1 MPEPMPQEWTDAY
14 RYCSLDPLFV
24 DKGDR
29 RDAVKQYVKV
39 VAMLDDNEKDE
50 IYQSVKDYA
59 ADWVKIQQPN
69 QRVEDFKGFVQERL
83 PLIGRSTCLSQVS
96 GSTEFAE
103 AISALKG
110 TLNQLTFKVRRET
123 TQNAGGTVTIAV
135 SILEEP
141 KKDADEAIL
150 FALAHEFGHSA
161 DLTLNPYNPQ
171 DRSFSTVHQAM
182 MPQLP
187 STTSKNQRLEY
198 FADAFATIF
207 LVSAAGVDRKKIPD
221 AAKFLFAAEAGGG
234 DHPPGEARMIKVR
247 ECLEQKC

>member
-39 VAMLDDNEKDE
+39 VAMLDDTEKEE

-83 PLIGRSTCLSQVS
+83 PLIGRSSCLSEVS
-96 GSTEFAE
+96 GSKEFTE
-103 AISALKG
+103 AISALKS
-110 TLNQLTFKVRRET
+110 TLTQLTFKVRRET

-234 DHPPGEARMIKVR
+234 DHPPGEARMIRVR
-247 ECLEQKC
+247 ECLEQK